1 MNALLAA
8 ARDVPSFTR
17 FVLRRWSED
26 RCPQIAGSLTYTTLL
41 ALVPAFAVA
50 VALAS
55 SAPVFAPVMQQVKVF
70 VSLNLQPAI
79 ADRVT
84 GVYMEQFAQHAAR
97 LTSLGVALVFGLAVW
112 LFLIMDR
119 SFNTIWRAHQSRA
132 HWKSVVL
139 YAGLLVAGPLLIG
152 VSVSITT
159 YLVSLSA
166 TFGGETSRTHAL
178 LLRLWPVTLSASAFF
193 LVYRLVPHRSVA
205 PRHALLG
212 AVVAAILF
220 EAAKELF
227 AVYVRHAP
235 TYNIVYGTF
244 AAVPIFL
251 IWIYVS
257 WLVILFGAE
266 LAASAAY
273 WRDAAWKR
281 QVTAPARF
289 REAIAVARSLLE
301 AQPAAVSLERLSRA
315 TGLDARDLDE
325 TLAQLTNAG
334 VVHASS
340 AGYALV
346 PEAVRELA
354 SLRVPNAAREPRV
367 KKSKRGKAR
376 SERSS
381 R

>member
-1 MNALLAA
+1 MNAVLAA

-41 ALVPAFAVA
+41 ALVPAFAVV
-50 VALAS
+50 VALLS
-55 SAPVFAPVMQQVKVF
+55 SAPFFGPVMQQVKVF
-70 VSLNLQPAI
+70 VSLNLHPAI
-79 ADRVT
+79 AERVI

-97 LTSLGVALVFGLAVW
+97 LTSLGVALVFGVAVW

-119 SFNTIWRAHQSRA
+119 SFSTIWRAHRSRA
-132 HWKSVVL
+132 HWKSVLL
-139 YAGLLVAGPLLIG
+139 YAGLLILGPLLIG

-166 TFGGETSRTHAL
+166 TFGGATSRAHAV
-178 LLRLWPVTLSASAFF
+178 LLRLWPVTLSAAAFF

-212 AVVAAILF
+212 AVVAAVLF
-220 EAAKELF
+220 EVAKELF
-227 AVYVRHAP
+227 AVYVRYAP
-235 TYNIVYGTF
+235 TYSIVYGTF
-244 AAVPIFL
+244 AAVPMFL
-251 IWIYVS
+251 IWIYLS

-273 WRDAAWKR
+273 WRDRAWKR
-281 QVTAPARF
+281 PVTAPARF

-301 AQPAAVSLERLSRA
+301 AQPAEVSLERLLQT

-325 TLAQLTNAG
+325 TLAQLANAG
-334 VVHASS
+334 VVHASP

-354 SLRVPNAAREPRV
+354 TLRVPDAVREPPVR
-367 KKSKRGKAR
+367 KGRRGKAR
-376 SERSS
+376 SARSS